1 MLIFNLG
8 DIESKWIFAASQL
21 TTRPTLVT
29 SSWCTWKCKPAIHPK
44 NYIDCAYIEHQ
55 EIWHL
60 AIATTTKKICQ
71 NGSVWWLTEA
81 VLYCKLF
88 LLPWLSTCF
97 TFVCFTLHDN
107 WCWSILT
114 IQRWKKRK
122 KTIDFNAWNN
132 WTISQYNLLSSVGI
146 YQKLTFGYI

>member
-44 NYIDCAYIEHQ
+44 DYIDCAYIEHH

-81 VLYCKLF
+81 VFTVAFNLF
-88 LLPWLSTCF
+88 YILFYFTWQLMLINFNDST
-97 TFVCFTLHDN
+97 L
-107 WCWSILT
+107 
-114 IQRWKKRK
+114 KKKKK

-146 YQKLTFGYI
+146 YQILTFGYI